1 MGIADRLL
9 TPTARR
15 GALRAGAGAAGLV
28 AGELAVVVGGIVRS
42 AADFPKPIDD
52 GPDPLLVNPR
62 HLTRSTVV
70 PTADGTLLH
79 VETSLDLAE
88 HPSDLVVVMIHGWT
102 CSTRF
107 WNPQMNHFGT
117 RVPMIAFDHRGHG
130 VSEMGKKKVTVAT
143 LGQDL
148 EAVLAAT
155 LPPGKRAVLVGHS
168 MGGMTIMSWAAQFA
182 AGQFGAGRFGTAMAD
197 RIAAVV
203 LTSTTARDVVQQ
215 QRLTPDNLPAFTKPV
230 KPLVAR
236 AFVSTPLPLPSN
248 SMTSRLT
255 HYIALGPQARA
266 AHVDFT
272 DELISRGSA
281 KSRAAW
287 GSAMYRLN
295 VVAGLEA
302 LSVPTAVVVG
312 TEDLLTPPLH
322 ADFMA
327 DALDRNGVL
336 LEYVTYEGAGHMV
349 PIERSAG
356 FNRLLDDLLA
366 SL

>member
-1 MGIADRLL
+1 MGITERLL
-9 TPTARR
+9 APGLRR

-28 AGELAVVVGGIVRS
+28 AGDLAVVVGGIVRS
-42 AADFPKPIDD
+42 AADFPAPIDD

-70 PTADGTLLH
+70 PTVDGTLLH
-79 VETSLDLAE
+79 VETSLNLAG
-88 HPSDLVVVMIHGWT
+88 HPSDHVVVLIHGWT

-107 WNPQMNHFGT
+107 WNPQLNHFGDA
-117 RVPMIAFDHRGHG
+117 VPVIAFDHRGHG
-130 VSEMGKKKVTVAT
+130 LSEMGKKKVTVDT

-168 MGGMTIMSWAAQFA
+168 MGGMTIMSWAAQF
-182 AGQFGAGRFGTAMAD
+182 GAAMAD

-215 QRLTPDNLPAFTKPV
+215 QRLTPENLPGFTKPV
-230 KPLVAR
+230 TPLVAR

-248 SMTSRLT
+248 ALTSRLT

-281 KSRAAW
+281 RSRAAW

-302 LSVPTAVVVG
+302 LNVPTAVVVG
-312 TEDLLTPPLH
+312 TRDLLTPTVH

-327 DALDRNGVL
+327 EVLDRKGVL

-366 SL
+366 AL